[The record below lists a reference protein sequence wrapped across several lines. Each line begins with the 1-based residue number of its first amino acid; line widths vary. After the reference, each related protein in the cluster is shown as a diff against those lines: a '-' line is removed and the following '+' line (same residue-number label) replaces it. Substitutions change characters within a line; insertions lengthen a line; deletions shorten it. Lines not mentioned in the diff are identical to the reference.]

1 MLNLKKRNL
10 KSVVEVNLNPVLM
23 TREKKKLKKFFFV
36 MTPPFRKY
44 LTNWV
49 QEQLD
54 LNRQDQTDRYH
65 QD

>member
-1 MLNLKKRNL
+1 M
-10 KSVVEVNLNPVLM
+10 EVNLNPVLM
-23 TREKKKLKKFFFV
+23 TKEKKKLKKKNFV

-44 LTNWV
+44 LTNLV

-54 LNRQDQTDRYH
+54 LKRQDQTDRYH

>member
-1 MLNLKKRNL
+1 M
-10 KSVVEVNLNPVLM
+10 EVNLNPVLM
-23 TREKKKLKKFFFV
+23 TREKKKLKKNFFV